1 MSETFSA
8 EERAAMKERARE
20 LKAQGGNAK
29 GAARREKDT
38 AAVLAAIAEMPDDD
52 RVIAER
58 IHEIVSEHAPELDPK
73 TWYGMPGWAKDGKV
87 VVFFQGAAKFKTRYA
102 TLGFSEDALLD
113 DGTLWPTAYGIT
125 AITPANEKI
134 IADLI
139 EKAVG

>member
-1 MSETFSA
+1 
-8 EERAAMKERARE
+8 MKERARE

-58 IHEIVSEHAPELDPK
+58 IHEIVTEHAPELDPK

-134 IADLI
+134 IVDLI

>member
-1 MSETFSA
+1 
-8 EERAAMKERARE
+8 MKERARE

-58 IHEIVSEHAPELDPK
+58 IHEIVTEHAPELDPK

-87 VVFFQGAAKFKTRYA
+87 VVFFQGAAKFTTRYA

>member
-1 MSETFSA
+1 
-8 EERAAMKERARE
+8 MKERARE

-58 IHEIVSEHAPELDPK
+58 IHEIVTEHAPELDPK